1 VSPGHPK
8 FDRVW
13 SAAIDLGMVA
23 VIHVGNTSADF
34 TGWADIGWNE
44 PNSAGVGGLVRLAN
58 SQRVHAAQNL
68 LSGMFFGGV
77 FARHPT
83 LTVVLEE
90 MGIGWLPWYVRNLSR
105 QSQPSIA
112 LGDWPFDTSGA
123 EMLRRNVRIT
133 PLPGF
138 GDEDALEVLAALPEM
153 VVFSSDYPHQE
164 GNAEPIALYGERLNG
179 VGAALRDQF
188 MGSNAAGW
196 FARIGDPLDRA

>member
-1 VSPGHPK
+1 
-8 FDRVW
+8 
-13 SAAIDLGMVA
+13 
-23 VIHVGNTSADF
+23 
-34 TGWADIGWNE
+34 
-44 PNSAGVGGLVRLAN
+44 
-58 SQRVHAAQNL
+58 
-68 LSGMFFGGV
+68 
-77 FARHPT
+77 
-83 LTVVLEE
+83 
-90 MGIGWLPWYVRNLSR
+90 VRNLSR